1 LSTKDLTPKALLGKT
16 AGYHDFLG
24 KHVGND
30 TIFLGL
36 KAFNALNGLNILNGL
51 NRRPLSRPMRRI
63 LQSFRFEPEDIEAR
77 LVGPRSELE
86 KIRMSL
92 CSLRGVKPRKGF
104 PNTLFVLGP
113 KRLSHFH
120 RACRAERYSRIRAQP
135 FVLDRPAAFLAN
147 SKLAGFDAL

>member
-1 LSTKDLTPKALLGKT
+1 LASRNGGLPR
-16 AGYHDFLG
+16 FFG

-36 KAFNALNGLNILNGL
+36 KAFNALNGLKILNGL

-92 CSLRGVKPRKGF
+92 CSLRGKAEKKF
-104 PNTLFVLGP
+104 P
-113 KRLSHFH
+113 
-120 RACRAERYSRIRAQP
+120 
-135 FVLDRPAAFLAN
+135 
-147 SKLAGFDAL
+147 